1 MDSGYAETD
10 TCLFMME
17 EGKEPQPYFCKFR
30 MLGGGTLIVPYRRIT
45 KITVDEETSRSKI
58 YLADEKIPIVVV
70 NRPEE
75 MISLTNQ
82 IDY

>member
-1 MDSGYAETD
+1 MDSGYAEAD
-10 TCLFMME
+10 TCLFMMRE
-17 EGKEPQPYFCKFR
+17 EKEPQLYFCKFR

-58 YLADEKIPIVVV
+58 YLADEKMPIVVV
-70 NRPEE
+70 NKPEE